1 MNSGRETVLV
11 VDDNAMNLE
20 LATELLQAAGFE
32 VLQAERA
39 VEGIAIARTHRPDV
53 ILMDIGLPGMDGYSA
68 LREWRADEITRGIPM
83 IALTAFAMDDD
94 KLRALDAGFD
104 SFITKPIQT
113 RSFTSTVRRIIDA
126 SKRSE

>member
-1 MNSGRETVLV
+1 
-11 VDDNAMNLE
+11 
-20 LATELLQAAGFE
+20 
-32 VLQAERA
+32 
-39 VEGIAIARTHRPDV
+39 
-53 ILMDIGLPGMDGYSA
+53 MDIGLPGMDGYSA
-68 LREWRADEITRGIPM
+68 LRELRADEITRGIPM